1 MDNKIPNHV
10 AIIMDGNG
18 RWAQERGLSRSDGH
32 LAGVNNLE
40 KLAEYIFDRGVKVL
54 SIFAF
59 STENFK
65 RSKEEVDFLMKLF
78 IKFFKTKFKNLKKK
92 NIKIVFSKKESGLPE
107 EVEKAIKKMEKET
120 ENNTAGIFNICVNYG
135 GHSEIVDVAKKISE
149 SVLEGKIKVNEIDEK
164 TIEQNLYQTL
174 PPIDL
179 LIRTSGEY
187 RISNFMLW
195 QLAYAEMYFPKTYF
209 PAFDEKEFD
218 KALEAYSHRDR
229 RFGGIKK

>member
-1 MDNKIPNHV
+1 
-10 AIIMDGNG
+10 
-18 RWAQERGLSRSDGH
+18 
-32 LAGVNNLE
+32 
-40 KLAEYIFDRGVKVL
+40 
-54 SIFAF
+54 
-59 STENFK
+59 
-65 RSKEEVDFLMKLF
+65 
-78 IKFFKTKFKNLKKK
+78 
-92 NIKIVFSKKESGLPE
+92 
-107 EVEKAIKKMEKET
+107 MEKET

-149 SVLEGKIKVNEIDEK
+149 SILEGKIKVNDIDEK
-164 TIEQNLYQTL
+164 IIEQNLYQTL

>member
-92 NIKIVFSKKESGLPE
+92 NIKIVFYKKESGLPE

-149 SVLEGKIKVNEIDEK
+149 SVLEGKIKVNDIDEK

-209 PAFDEKEFD
+209 PAFDEKEFE
-218 KALEAYSHRDR
+218 KALEVYSYRDR

>member
-1 MDNKIPNHV
+1 MDSKIPNHV

-40 KLAEYIFDRGVKVL
+40 KLSEYIFDRGVKVL

-65 RSKEEVDFLMKLF
+65 RSREEVDFLMKLF
-78 IKFFKTKFKNLKKK
+78 IRYFRTKFKNLKKK
-92 NIKIVFSKKESGLPE
+92 NIKIVFSKKENGLPE
-107 EVEKAIKKMEKET
+107 EVEKAIIKMEKET

-149 SVLEGKIKVNEIDEK
+149 SILEGKIKVNDIDEK
-164 TIEQNLYQTL
+164 IIEQNLYQTL

>member
-149 SVLEGKIKVNEIDEK
+149 SVLEGKIKVNDIDEK

-209 PAFDEKEFD
+209 PAFDEKEFE
-218 KALEAYSHRDR
+218 KALEVYSYRDR

>member
-78 IKFFKTKFKNLKKK
+78 IKFFKIKFKNLKKK